1 MFLYSCSIVKLL
13 KNFRSHPDILKFSND
28 RFYKSELKACGDPA
42 MIHSLDNYEELPKK
56 RFPVIFHG
64 IVGKDERESKSP
76 SFFNVDEVTLVKKY
90 CMSLLSD
97 KKYRLSKSIRVL
109 ISA

>member
-1 MFLYSCSIVKLL
+1 M

-28 RFYKSELKACGDPA
+28 HFYKSELKTCGNPA
-42 MIHSLDNYEELPKK
+42 MIHSLENYEELPKK
-56 RFPVIFHG
+56 RFPIIFHG

-76 SFFNVDEVTLVKKY
+76 SFFNVDEVTQVKKY

-97 KKYRLSKSIRVL
+97 KKYRLSMWIFVSQTLLRL
-109 ISA
+109 T